1 MLDILE
7 QNKIERKENMIGLS
21 SDEAKR
27 RQKLYGKNQLEKPK
41 KPNALKIFGNQFK
54 DILVIILLC
63 ATVVSVLVGVL

>member
-41 KPNALKIFGNQFK
+41 KPNA
-54 DILVIILLC
+54 
-63 ATVVSVLVGVL
+63 